1 MEGVIMKRHY
11 RLPGFKAAGLSFAV
25 AGLCTAIAA
34 GSSLAAPAAR
44 PAFVPFQ
51 QFLQE
56 TTVANAADYTSQA
69 KNAVRD
75 AASFTQMQQYVL
87 GLDQGV
93 HVSQSFLLGKD
104 HFDCVPMTEQPGV
117 RRRGLARIAT
127 PPPLSA
133 SFSPAM
139 SGGGTPGNAD
149 RATAVSAQLAEN
161 DRIDALGHSRVC
173 AAGTIP
179 MRRVT
184 LEDLARFPSLQ
195 AYLRKTPDGAEQL
208 PNNAFIP
215 PQVYSHKYS
224 YTYQYV
230 TNIGQTDTINLW
242 SPYVNTGAN
251 QIFSLA
257 QSWTVGTTGTTQTA
271 EVGWQ
276 NYPAKYGDERSR
288 LFIYW
293 TADGYQNTG
302 CYNLDCSAFVQ
313 TNGNW
318 YLGGPF
324 SSYSTVGGAQY
335 EFLAQYYL
343 YQGNWWLGLGA
354 PGNVTWVGYYPAS
367 LYGSGPMS
375 TSAQLIEF
383 GSESVGLTSWPP
395 EGSGNFASAGW
406 SYAGYQRQL
415 YYWAPG
421 GAAYW
426 DTLSVGQ
433 PSPSCYTI
441 AGPYWGGYNPPSN
454 YWGTY
459 FYFGG
464 PGGTSC

>member
-1 MEGVIMKRHY
+1 MKRIP
-11 RLPGFKAAGLSFAV
+11 RTPCISFAL
-25 AGLCTAIAA
+25 ACLCAA
-34 GSSLAAPAAR
+34 LVGASSLAAATTQ

-51 QFLQE
+51 QFLHDIQS
-56 TTVANAADYTSQA
+56 ADAGSYLIQGRNALKDS
-69 KNAVRD
+69 
-75 AASFTQMQQYVL
+75 ASLVEMQRYVL
-87 GLDQGV
+87 NLYQDV
-93 HVSQSFLLGKD
+93 HVSQSFLLGND
-104 HFDCVPMTEQPGV
+104 HFDCVPMAEQPGV
-117 RRRGLARIAT
+117 RRHGLARIAT
-127 PPPLSA
+127 PPPVTA
-133 SFSPAM
+133 SLQPGTM
-139 SGGGTPGNAD
+139 GGGQVGSLD
-149 RATAVSAQLAEN
+149 QVTAIPSQLAEN
-161 DRIDALGHSRVC
+161 DRVDTLGHSRVC
-173 AAGTIP
+173 ATGTIP

-184 LEDLARFPSLQ
+184 LQELARFPSLQ
-195 AYLRKTPDGAEQL
+195 AYLQKTPDGAEHL
-208 PNNAFIP
+208 PSKRIVP

-224 YTYQYV
+224 YTYQNV

-242 SPYVNTGAN
+242 SPYVDTGAD

-276 NYPAKYGDERSR
+276 NYPGKYGDERSR

-293 TADGYQNTG
+293 TADGYQSTG

-313 TNGNW
+313 TNSSW
-318 YLGGPF
+318 YFGGPF
-324 SSYSTVGGAQY
+324 SNYSTVGGAQY

-343 YQGNWWLGLGA
+343 YQGNWWLGLGT

-383 GSESVGLTSWPP
+383 GSESVGSTSWPA

-406 SYAGYQRQL
+406 SYAGYQRQVW
-415 YYWAPG
+415 YWAPG

-426 DTLSVGQ
+426 VSLSVGQ

-441 AGPYWGGYNPPSN
+441 DGPYWGGYTPPSN
-454 YWGTY
+454 YWGYY

>member
-1 MEGVIMKRHY
+1 MKRTY
-11 RLPGFKAAGLSFAV
+11 RHSSRVRATRLSFVLA
-25 AGLCTAIAA
+25 ALCTALLG
-34 GSSLAAPAAR
+34 GSSFAAQTSQPS
-44 PAFVPFQ
+44 FVPFQ
-51 QFLQE
+51 QFLNSVK
-56 TTVANAADYTSQA
+56 TANAATFVAQKSS
-69 KNAVRD
+69 AVKD
-75 AASFTQMQQYVL
+75 SASFDEMQQYVL
-87 GLDQGV
+87 NLYKDA
-93 HVSQSFLLGKD
+93 HVSQSFLLGND
-104 HFDCVPMTEQPGV
+104 HFDCIPMQEQPSV
-117 RRRGLARIAT
+117 RKLGIAHIAT
-127 PPPLSA
+127 PPPASVSLPQAFSSGSA
-133 SFSPAM
+133 HNQAIPITS
-139 SGGGTPGNAD
+139 
-149 RATAVSAQLAEN
+149 QLAEN
-161 DRIDALGHSRVC
+161 DQVDALGHSRTC

-179 MRRVT
+179 MRRIT
-184 LEDLARFPSLQ
+184 LEELSRFPNLKTYFQ
-195 AYLRKTPDGAEQL
+195 KTPDGVEHL
-208 PNNAFIP
+208 PSNKIIP
-215 PQVYSHKYS
+215 PQVYTHKYS

-276 NYPAKYGDERSR
+276 NYPGLYGDERSR

-302 CYNLDCSAFVQ
+302 CYNLSCSAFVQ

-318 YLGGPF
+318 YFGGPF
-324 SSYSTVGGAQY
+324 TNYSTVGGAQY

-343 YQGNWWLGLGA
+343 YAGNWWLGLGT

-367 LYGSGPMS
+367 LYGSGPMA

-383 GSESVGLTSWPP
+383 GSESVGLTSWPG
-395 EGSGNFASAGW
+395 EGDGNFASSGW
-406 SYAGYQRQL
+406 TYAGYQREL
-415 YYWAPG
+415 WYWAPG

-426 DTLSVGQ
+426 VSLSVGQ

-441 AGPYWGGYNPPSN
+441 AGPYWGGYTPPSN
-454 YWGTY
+454 YWGYY

>member
-1 MEGVIMKRHY
+1 MEGIIVRRTY
-11 RLPGFKAAGLSFAV
+11 RYQPRLKAIHLSFAL
-25 AGLCTAIAA
+25 AAACA
-34 GSSLAAPAAR
+34 GSSSFAAQTSPAS
-44 PAFVPFQ
+44 FVPFQ
-51 QFLQE
+51 QFLN
-56 TTVANAADYTSQA
+56 TVKTANAGAYVARGQS
-69 KNAVRD
+69 AVKD
-75 AASFTQMQQYVL
+75 SASFANMQQYVL
-87 GLDQGV
+87 NLYKDV
-93 HVSQSFLLGKD
+93 HVSQSFLLGND
-104 HFDCVPMTEQPGV
+104 HFDCVPVQEQPS
-117 RRRGLARIAT
+117 ARKYGFAHIAT
-127 PPPLSA
+127 PPPSDALQPMGMA
-133 SFSPAM
+133 A
-139 SGGGTPGNAD
+139 GGTLNSLNHAEAID
-149 RATAVSAQLAEN
+149 SQLAQN
-161 DRIDALGHSRVC
+161 DRVDALGHSRTC

-179 MRRVT
+179 MRRIT
-184 LEDLARFPSLQ
+184 LEELSRFPTLQ
-195 AYLRKTPDGAEQL
+195 AYFQKAPDGAEHL
-208 PNNAFIP
+208 PSNKIIP

-242 SPYVNTGAN
+242 SPYVNTGAG

-276 NYPAKYGDERSR
+276 NYPGKYGDQRSR

-293 TADGYQNTG
+293 TADGYQSTG

-313 TNGNW
+313 TNSSW
-318 YLGGPF
+318 YFGGPF
-324 SSYSTVGGAQY
+324 SNYSTIGGAQY

-375 TSAQLIEF
+375 SSAQLIEF
-383 GSESVGLTSWPP
+383 GSESVGSTSWPA

-406 SYAGYQRQL
+406 SYAAYQREL
-415 YYWAPG
+415 WYWAPG
-421 GAAYW
+421 GAANW
-426 DTLSVGQ
+426 VSLTAAQ

-441 AGPYWGGYNPPSN
+441 AGPYWGGYTPPSN
-454 YWGTY
+454 YWGYY

-464 PGGTSC
+464 PGGTTC